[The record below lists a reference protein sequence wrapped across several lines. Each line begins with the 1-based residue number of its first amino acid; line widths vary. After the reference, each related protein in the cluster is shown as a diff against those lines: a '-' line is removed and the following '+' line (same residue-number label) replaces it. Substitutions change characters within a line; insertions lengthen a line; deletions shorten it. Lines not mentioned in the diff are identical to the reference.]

1 MVMKN
6 FYVYRKQFPLI
17 LAYAVTIQKCQ
28 GLSLN
33 CAIVD
38 LSDQVFSAG
47 MAYIALS
54 RVQSL
59 SGLHLAAFNPK
70 FIMVSKSCL
79 TEVNHLRDT
88 YRKDLPQ
95 YSLPVEPRTSTKRKL
110 TGATQHDQ
118 PKAKKGKTN
127 PSSQK

>member
-1 MVMKN
+1 
-6 FYVYRKQFPLI
+6 
-17 LAYAVTIQKCQ
+17 
-28 GLSLN
+28 
-33 CAIVD
+33 
-38 LSDQVFSAG
+38 
-47 MAYIALS
+47 
-54 RVQSL
+54 
-59 SGLHLAAFNPK
+59 
-70 FIMVSKSCL
+70 MVSKSCL

-127 PSSQK
+127 LSSQKKEEMCVVQIGR

>member
-1 MVMKN
+1 
-6 FYVYRKQFPLI
+6 
-17 LAYAVTIQKCQ
+17 
-28 GLSLN
+28 
-33 CAIVD
+33 
-38 LSDQVFSAG
+38 
-47 MAYIALS
+47 
-54 RVQSL
+54 
-59 SGLHLAAFNPK
+59 
-70 FIMVSKSCL
+70 MVSKSCL

-127 PSSQK
+127 LSSQKRKRCVSSKLEDEKSAKKTCSDSDNEPRQQVSV